1 MELLSD
7 VMARRTFNQ
16 AKRGYDVREVEAFVA
31 EMVDRMRGVEGELAI
46 AYGKLNT
53 YERSV
58 DAEKDAALV
67 VQDAFRVATARRDEI
82 IAEAE
87 VRAAA
92 IVAEAESRAGVR
104 VAHNPGVAEAEAEV
118 ILAGARDDAGR
129 LVVAAEQRAREIL
142 RVARAEADQDAATAM
157 VDAREA
163 ASAAQAEYRAVVE
176 QLRTLK
182 DSVNRM
188 LQSGAEGSEEI
199 RLVFSS
205 EGASLTS

>member
-7 VMARRTFNQ
+7 VMARRTFTP
-16 AKRGYDVREVEAFVA
+16 AKRGYSVREVEGFVA
-31 EMVDRMRGVEGELAI
+31 DMVERARALEAEMAI

-53 YERSV
+53 FERAA
-58 DAEKDAALV
+58 DAEKDAAVV

-92 IVAEAESRAGVR
+92 IVAEAESKAGVMGS
-104 VAHNPGVAEAEAEV
+104 HSPGVAEAEAEV
-118 ILAGARDDAGR
+118 ILADARDEAGR

-163 ASAAQAEYRAVVE
+163 ATAAQAEYRVIVQ
-176 QLRTLK
+176 QLRDLK

-188 LQSGAEGSEEI
+188 IQTGAEGSEEI
-199 RLVFSS
+199 RLVFSG
-205 EGASLTS
+205 ETANLTP